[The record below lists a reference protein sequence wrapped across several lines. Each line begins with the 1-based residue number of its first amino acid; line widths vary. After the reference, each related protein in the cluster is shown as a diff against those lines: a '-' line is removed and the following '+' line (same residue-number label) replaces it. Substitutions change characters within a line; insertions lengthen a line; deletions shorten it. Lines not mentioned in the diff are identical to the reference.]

1 MLGNRDVDR
10 MLLMFCPAEFFL
22 ENKNRYVHRICDDTF
37 WKMKLEK
44 DFPLRSKYVY
54 FSIPQKKLY
63 FILVHHKSVIYESD
77 YFDGEYD
84 IWDFTA
90 EYELMTDDYNKM
102 IKDRF
107 PKILRGDV
115 VRFGGDSYRNNGKM
129 IWNGERLI
137 HLGRRADDYGNAPEE
152 ICFPEVPLDFY
163 FNSIAHNKYIYITAE
178 KATEI
183 IKTGKLSDNYKY
195 YQIEINS
202 KIKPVK
208 QIISFKE
215 GCRLPIEWNFY

>member
-10 MLLMFCPAEFFL
+10 MLLMFCQAEFFL

-44 DFPLRSKYVY
+44 DFPLRFKYVY

-63 FILVHHKSVIYESD
+63 FILVHHKSVIYDIEEYTENYDLPDLMIHES
-77 YFDGEYD
+77 
-84 IWDFTA
+84 
-90 EYELMTDDYNKM
+90 

-115 VRFGGDSYRNNGKM
+115 VRFGGDTYRNNGKM

-137 HLGRRADDYGNAPEE
+137 RLDHRVDDYGNAPEE

-215 GCRLPIEWNFY
+215 GCGQSLEWNFY